1 MTAVVLAHQG
11 GWDEILMVLVPIGIF
26 AVLLAVA
33 NRRADAIGGQRRR
46 DDTGGNADSDGDA
59 DSDDRGNPRDR
70 RRNARRDI
78 PREGPSPR

>member
-1 MTAVVLAHQG
+1 MVTAAVLAHQG

-46 DDTGGNADSDGDA
+46 DDADADA
-59 DSDDRGNPRDR
+59 DSHDRGNPRDTR
-70 RRNARRDI
+70 PDTRRDV